1 MKPYLKIGQSI
12 LPFQWELN
20 NSMKLPLKRSRPFAY
35 FDVLIFRH
43 NGRID
48 LSLCPC
54 LGFLQGQQLGRWGRH
69 QQGLGPWQRSFRGKG
84 RRMLALYVQLS
95 LPTINLYLATVFQL
109 FFKVFQWQIS
119 QCFIFN
125 KKQKVTLQST
135 VKFYHNLF
143 SF

>member
-1 MKPYLKIGQSI
+1 MKPYFKIGQSI

-20 NSMKLPLKRSRPFAY
+20 NGMKLPLKRSRPFTY
-35 FDVLIFRH
+35 FDVLIFSH

-48 LSLCPC
+48 LSLCSC
-54 LGFLQGQQLGRWGRH
+54 LGFLQRQQFGRWRRH
-69 QQGLGPWQRSFRGKG
+69 QQGLGPWQRCFRGKG
-84 RRMLALYVQLS
+84 RRMLVLYVQVS
-95 LPTINLYLATVFQL
+95 LFTINLYLAIVFQL